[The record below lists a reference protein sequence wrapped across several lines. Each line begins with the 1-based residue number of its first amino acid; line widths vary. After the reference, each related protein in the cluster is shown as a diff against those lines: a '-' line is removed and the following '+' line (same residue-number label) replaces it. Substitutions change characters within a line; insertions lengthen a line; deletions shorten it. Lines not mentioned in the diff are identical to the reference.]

1 MPQQG
6 TAGETDAKYHQNCC
20 WEGVWL
26 HSYYWLFVVAFS
38 CLYKGSDQRGK
49 IFFFLK
55 SLILLKWEDKH
66 EFNMMQY
73 ASKKDML
80 VLPEP
85 YHADTSD
92 NRFGQFVRNALHVL
106 TQKRTERLHLN
117 RKCFWLLLTV

>member
-1 MPQQG
+1 
-6 TAGETDAKYHQNCC
+6 
-20 WEGVWL
+20 
-26 HSYYWLFVVAFS
+26 
-38 CLYKGSDQRGK
+38 
-49 IFFFLK
+49 
-55 SLILLKWEDKH
+55 
-66 EFNMMQY
+66 
-73 ASKKDML
+73 ML